1 MYGILNKINIHK
13 TSLNSYHDSL
23 IVLESLIE
31 LSYTLLIQSN
41 YKDIKKNKLLDKLT
55 EFILNLKKSNNLHIN
70 FICKY
75 IEYYNENELIKYI
88 LEYYQYLNNIFKNID
103 YNKSIDYEIDN
114 KYIVNIIFNI
124 SRLYQININ
133 ELYDIVEYKNNYKRV

>member
-1 MYGILNKINIHK
+1 MYGILNKINIDK

-55 EFILNLKKSNNLHIN
+55 EFILNLKKSNNLNIN

-124 SRLYQININ
+124 SRIYQININ
-133 ELYDIVEYKNNYKRV
+133 ELYDIIEYKNNYKRV